1 MESPGN
7 LMKKHRINNIM
18 KNIIILSYSMYHMR
32 RANLTLG
39 ANPIGPNVVHLPCHP
54 SCPHT
59 KCRNN
64 TCDRAR

>member
-1 MESPGN
+1 
-7 LMKKHRINNIM
+7 MKKHRINNIM

-54 SCPHT
+54 HEMQEQYL
-59 KCRNN
+59 
-64 TCDRAR
+64 